1 MEIPA
6 SQQKHGKIIIYS
18 LVAALIGFT
27 LIGPLVGFLFAI
39 PFFDGSMLSLV
50 DAIANPVAYPQV
62 KTAYYVIQSCTTTVG
77 LLVLP
82 WLTYRAFNS
91 EANSLFQWN
100 KKENHYTFYAMLIL
114 MTFTFILIISP
125 ISVWNA
131 NLDLEPILG
140 EAGVYLKNLEKK
152 LEEVTYFLTD
162 FDSGWQYLAGLV
174 VIAILPAFAEE
185 FVFRGVIQKHF
196 VALTQNAHVGIWVSA
211 ILFSAFHMQFFG
223 FFPRMLL
230 GVLFGYIF
238 YWTGSLWLAI
248 FAHFCN
254 NAIALSS
261 IYFAKLKWIDDNVNN
276 SNESAPWFIVL
287 FGSIIVV
294 FLLNQFYHF
303 HKQKNFGSASEIQ

>member
-6 SQQKHGKIIIYS
+6 SQQKHGKIIIYT
-18 LVAALIGFT
+18 LAAALIGFT

-77 LLVLP
+77 LLILP